1 MGLHSRLQ
9 SLAFYLLLAAAFGL
23 IVGLAQRHG
32 GHWDWTAQGRNSLS
46 ATSSEVLGR
55 LQGPLKITAYA
66 QDMTRLRGPIQAL
79 VGRYQRQSPLVSLSF
94 VNPDREPELVRRL
107 GIRTTGE
114 LILEYQ
120 GRSEHLPQVNEERL
134 TNAIQRLLVDSERWL
149 AFVTGHGERSPS
161 GKANHDLGEFGKE
174 LMHKGYKVRELNL
187 SEHPELP
194 DNLALLVIAG
204 PEVALLPTEVEVIGK
219 YVKGGG
225 NLLWLLDPG
234 PLHGLEPLAQALGLS
249 LLPGTIVDANAFAMG
264 IKDAAMA
271 LVTQYPEHPALAGMD
286 QVGLFPR
293 AAALDFKPRQAEA
306 QQAKTGTSAG
316 SQSPTGQSPD
326 WQSTPLLQT
335 LDRTWNETGPLEGE
349 IRPNAEQGE
358 RPGPL
363 TLGLALERKL
373 EGGKQPQKVVV
384 VGDGDFLANS
394 YLGNG
399 GNLTLG
405 LNLVRW
411 LSGDDN
417 LLGLAPK
424 TAQDLSLE
432 LSTTQALAMG
442 LVFLFLLPLGFFGL
456 GFWVWWRRSRA

>member
-9 SLAFYLLLAAAFGL
+9 GLAFYLLLAAAFGL

-46 ATSSEVLGR
+46 ATSSQVLGR

-66 QDMTRLRGPIQAL
+66 QDMARLRGPIQAL
-79 VGRYQRQSPLVSLSF
+79 VGRYQRQSPLVTLSF

-107 GIRTTGE
+107 GIRATGE

-174 LMHKGYKVRELNL
+174 LMHKGYKIRELNL

-194 DNLALLVIAG
+194 DKLALLIIAG
-204 PEVALLPTEVEVIGK
+204 PEVALLPAEVEVIGN

-286 QVGLFPR
+286 QVSLFPR
-293 AAALDFKPRQAEA
+293 AAALDFKAQPAGTQAVE
-306 QQAKTGTSAG
+306 TGTSAD
-316 SQSPTGQSPD
+316 SQPPRQSMA
-326 WQSTPLLQT
+326 WKATPLLKT

-363 TLGLALERKL
+363 TLGLALERTL
-373 EGGKQPQKVVV
+373 EGSKKLQKVVV

-456 GFWVWWRRSRA
+456 GFWVWWRRRRA